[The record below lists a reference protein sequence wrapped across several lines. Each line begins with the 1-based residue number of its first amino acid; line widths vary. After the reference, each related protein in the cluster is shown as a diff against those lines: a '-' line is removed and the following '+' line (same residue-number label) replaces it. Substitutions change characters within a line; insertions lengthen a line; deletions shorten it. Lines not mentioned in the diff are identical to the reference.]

1 MEGIRT
7 DKNGWYSSAYK
18 GGDDFI
24 PDGDIIVVRQ
34 PFLFRVVYFHQDPS
48 GMGIFYWDTLTW
60 SGGKHIST
68 IKMYIVYQ
76 ISVSLAGFR
85 TVQKQQWTE
94 ILKHSKPTRPQKIF
108 DY

>member
-1 MEGIRT
+1 MGGIRIH
-7 DKNGWYSSAYK
+7 KNGWYSGAYD
-18 GGDDFI
+18 GGDYLI
-24 PDGDIIVVRQ
+24 PDGGISVVRYT
-34 PFLFRVVYFHQDPS
+34 FLFRVVYFHQDPS
-48 GMGIFYWDTLTW
+48 DMGIFYWGTLTC

-68 IKMYIVYQ
+68 MKIYMVYQ

-94 ILKHSKPTRPQKIF
+94 ILKHSEPTRPQKIF